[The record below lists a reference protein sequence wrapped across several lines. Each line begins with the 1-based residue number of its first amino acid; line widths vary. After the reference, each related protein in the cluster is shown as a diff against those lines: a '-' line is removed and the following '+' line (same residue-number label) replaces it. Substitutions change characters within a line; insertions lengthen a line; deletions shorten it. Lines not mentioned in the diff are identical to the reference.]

1 MPVKKSLT
9 KKKLIKKNKKPSN
22 SSNFFTG
29 FYSKTIFLGV
39 VIFILI
45 RVIFGDLLD
54 VIGDLNKKINE
65 LDEVRIPNKILKEL
79 ERASENPLTQE
90 QVDLLGNIILKI
102 YKNDVERIL
111 KPLKDYT
118 SEKNTN

>member
-1 MPVKKSLT
+1 MQVKKNPT
-9 KKKLIKKNKKPSN
+9 KKKLIKENKKTSN
-22 SSNFFTG
+22 GLNFFTG

-39 VIFILI
+39 VIFILM
-45 RVIFGDLLD
+45 RAIFGDLLD
-54 VIGDLNKKINE
+54 VIGDLNKKIND
-65 LDEVRIPNKILKEL
+65 LNDVRIPNKIFKEL

-118 SEKNTN
+118 SEINTN

>member
-9 KKKLIKKNKKPSN
+9 KKKLTKKNKNPSN

-45 RVIFGDLLD
+45 RAIFGDLLD

-65 LDEVRIPNKILKEL
+65 LDEVRIPNKIFKEL